1 MHSQF
6 VVMRSVY
13 ELPTLI
19 PFHIS
24 TERDPL
30 TIEVTG
36 LNAAIAGQA
45 VNLTCTVTRGRNMS
59 GTPDV
64 QWLGPSGNVLLSGS
78 DGIVVDDTAT
88 VSNSTFVRTLQFTP
102 VRTSHGGLYT
112 CQAMADSVN
121 RRKAINLTVQS
132 KCMYVHARH
141 CLCRLILLVT
151 QCMSIV
157 PIVHVFKLSMTFF
170 VVPLPNVT
178 IVPDRA
184 GLLYSGT
191 SLNLTCSVQFSSVAD
206 TDISVNISWIGPN
219 GEMLTS
225 TIVAEDPPLA
235 YNSTTTILLSSND
248 SGTYSCNAT
257 ANPVPPMT
265 SIVASETGMA
275 TQDLTVIGE

>member
-1 MHSQF
+1 MHSQL

-13 ELPTLI
+13 EIPTLI

-24 TERDPL
+24 TDRDPL

-45 VNLTCTVTRGRNMS
+45 VNLTCIVTRGQNML

-132 KCMYVHARH
+132 KCMVRMFVHARH
-141 CLCRLILLVT
+141 YLCRLIMLVT

-184 GLLYSGT
+184 GPLYSGT
-191 SLNLTCSVQFSSVAD
+191 SSPAVFSSA
-206 TDISVNISWIGPN
+206 P
-219 GEMLTS
+219 
-225 TIVAEDPPLA
+225 
-235 YNSTTTILLSSND
+235 
-248 SGTYSCNAT
+248 
-257 ANPVPPMT
+257 
-265 SIVASETGMA
+265 
-275 TQDLTVIGE
+275 

>member
-24 TERDPL
+24 TDRAQL

-45 VNLTCTVTRGRNMS
+45 INLTCTVTRGQNLS

-64 QWLGPSGNVLLSGS
+64 QWLGPSGNVFLSGS
-78 DGIVVDDTAT
+78 NGIVVDDTAM

-121 RRKAINLTVQS
+121 RTKAVNLTVQS
-132 KCMYVHARH
+132 KCMFVYARH
-141 CLCRLILLVT
+141 CLCRLVT

-178 IVPDRA
+178 VVPDRA

-191 SLNLTCSVQFSSVAD
+191 SLNLTCSVQFSSVVD
-206 TDISVNISWIGPN
+206 TNISVNISWIGPN
-219 GEMLTS
+219 GEVLPS

-275 TQDLTVIGE
+275 TLDLTVIGE